1 MKDCKVN
8 VLGMEYSIVI
18 ADESEDKLL
27 VGADGYCDKTT
38 KRIGIHT
45 EGKSCELGCFEVYQ
59 KKVLRHEI
67 IHAFMFESGIA
78 ENFEH
83 KQFGQEETLVDWI
96 AIQFPKM
103 LEAFKQADCL

>member
-8 VLGMEYSIVI
+8 VLGTEYSIQFRGSDQ
-18 ADESEDKLL
+18 DELL
-27 VGADGYCDKTT
+27 TELDGYCDKTT
-38 KRIGIHT
+38 KEIIVS
-45 EGKSCELGCFEVYQ
+45 KKDPGCNLKQFEVYQ
-59 KKVLRHEI
+59 KKVTRHEI
-67 IHAFMFESGIA
+67 IHAFMFESGLA

-83 KQFGQEETLVDWI
+83 RSLGQEETTVDWI